1 MVSSR
6 KSAVAVAFLSSRTP
20 VNQSIFC
27 LDNGESSGVGDV
39 MGHQSV
45 LQGGLFVVR
54 LRKRILSQEVVI
66 GRIIEN
72 DQ

>member
-1 MVSSR
+1 MVSTQR
-6 KSAVAVAFLSSRTP
+6 
-20 VNQSIFC
+20 I
-27 LDNGESSGVGDV
+27 ESGFQQPSLVGDV
-39 MGHQSV
+39 MGHQPV
-45 LQGGLFVVR
+45 LQRSLFVVR